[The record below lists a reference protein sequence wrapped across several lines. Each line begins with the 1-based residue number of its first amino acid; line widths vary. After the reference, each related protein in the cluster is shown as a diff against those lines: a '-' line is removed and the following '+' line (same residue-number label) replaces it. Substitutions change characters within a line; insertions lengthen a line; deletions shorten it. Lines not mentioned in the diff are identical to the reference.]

1 MKRAVTLFSILGLA
15 AAGLADPQTSQ
26 PSAQIN
32 SIIFPQLLSPAGS
45 VLMTNAEFRLFSGGK
60 IFFKNDNGYQS
71 FHAADLNADVLA
83 ALHITDAQ
91 LEAQQKNLD
100 AANKRYRE
108 EAAAAAVF
116 GNPQIGRPGF
126 NFTATD
132 ISGKKVS
139 LGNYKGKIV
148 VLETYYNGCPFCEN
162 HYKSGAMPELQREL
176 ATNGVVW
183 LLINCA
189 RTTTAEAMQDRLNKK
204 MAVSDWITDDS
215 QSQIE
220 RAFAL
225 KTAPEAVV
233 INTNGLLAYIGAMD
247 DLAQK
252 HPDALPGTLDP
263 RTARNYVR
271 EAVRALLAGQPVPV
285 PETKPYGCRLLYPG
299 MPDENMF
306 RPPAFLR

>member
-1 MKRAVTLFSILGLA
+1 MKPAIILLSILGLA
-15 AAGLADPQTSQ
+15 VAALADTQIGQ
-26 PSAQIN
+26 PSAQTN
-32 SIIFPQLLSPAGS
+32 SIMFPQLLSPTDS
-45 VLMTNAEFRLFSGGK
+45 VLMTNAEFRSFSGDK
-60 IFFKNDNGYQS
+60 IIFRNDNGYRT
-71 FHAADLNADVLA
+71 FHVADLNKDVLA
-83 ALHITDAQ
+83 TLHITAAQ
-91 LEAQQKNLD
+91 LEALQKNLD
-100 AANKRYRE
+100 AANQRYRE
-108 EAAAAAVF
+108 QAAAQAFF
-116 GNPQIGRPGF
+116 GNPQIGRPAF

-189 RTTTAEAMQDRLNKK
+189 RTTTAEAIQDRLNKK
-204 MAVSDWITDDS
+204 MVVTDWITDDA

-247 DLAQK
+247 DLAQT